1 MASSI
6 IVTTTT
12 TTTTTTATAIAQQ
25 HYSALPLS
33 AAWELLSS
41 TFQEDFVTALNNLEY
56 IPGGSII
63 LRYIKSSYQNDPIRS
78 LLEFCLVLF
87 ALSYFL
93 SSKKK
98 ENKSELV
105 RFSRKEI
112 DELCDEWEPAPLV
125 NEVTELEN
133 WELKSVPEIIGQN
146 GAHVKLNNKTAVNLA
161 SQDFL
166 NLNENDR
173 IKESARV
180 EIRSAGVGACGPPNF
195 YGTQDVHVRL
205 EEDLARYLDSEQAI
219 IYGQDFVTAG
229 SVIPAFLKR
238 GDLCV
243 VDSGVNIALQKA
255 LIVSRA
261 DIEWYDHND
270 VDHLEQI
277 LSQLKP
283 VLDRQKPI
291 RRRFI
296 ITEGLFANSG
306 DISNLPRIVELK
318 NKYKYRLFLDE
329 SLSIG
334 VLGGTG
340 KGLPEHY
347 GVSRDEIS
355 ITIGSMANSFA
366 SSGGFCVGVNP
377 MVHHQRISSNAYV
390 FSASLPP
397 YSAKVT
403 SQAIREILAPENLDP
418 TTGKSK
424 LMVQLHKK
432 TVDVYDR
439 LKAALEKLPMHIV
452 SSPQSPMIHLR
463 LREKVREQL
472 NLPLM
477 YGNSTFITTGK
488 PAKLLNE
495 FDEYLNLESF
505 ILQKVIDYVLEHE
518 GILITRSKLILE
530 HENLPVLPPHL
541 LIMINIG
548 VKEEELDRVVEVL
561 PKAIENVFSNIK
573 SEEDLLQLRDEL
585 VNY

>member
-125 NEVTELEN
+125 NEVTKLEN

-306 DISNLPRIVELK
+306 DIANLPRIVELK

>member
-1 MASSI
+1 M
-6 IVTTTT
+6 
-12 TTTTTTATAIAQQ
+12 
-25 HYSALPLS
+25 
-33 AAWELLSS
+33 SS

-306 DISNLPRIVELK
+306 DIANLPRIVELK

>member
-6 IVTTTT
+6 IITTTT

-306 DISNLPRIVELK
+306 DIANLPRIVELK

>member
-306 DISNLPRIVELK
+306 DIANLPRIVELK

-340 KGLPEHY
+340 KGLSEHY

-439 LKAALEKLPMHIV
+439 LEAALEKLPMHIV

>member
-105 RFSRKEI
+105 KFSRKEI

-306 DISNLPRIVELK
+306 DIANLPRIVELK

-439 LKAALEKLPMHIV
+439 LEAALEKLPMHIV

>member
-56 IPGGSII
+56 IPGGGII

-133 WELKSVPEIIGQN
+133 WELKAVPEIIGQN
-146 GAHVKLNNKTAVNLA
+146 GAHVNLNNKTAVNLA

-277 LSQLKP
+277 LTQLKP
-283 VLDRQKPI
+283 VLDKQKPI

-306 DISNLPRIVELK
+306 DIANLPRIVELK

-340 KGLPEHY
+340 KGLAEHY

-432 TVDVYDR
+432 TVDVYDK
-439 LKAALEKLPMHIV
+439 LEAALESLPMHIV
-452 SSPQSPMIHLR
+452 SSPQSPMIHLG
-463 LREKVREQL
+463 LREEVREQL

-505 ILQKVIDYVLEHE
+505 ILQKIIDYVLEHE

-541 LIMINIG
+541 LIMINLG
-548 VKEEELDRVVEVL
+548 VNAEELNRVVEVL
-561 PKAIENVFSNIK
+561 PKAIESVFTNLK
-573 SEEDLLQLRDEL
+573 SEEDLLLLRDEL
-585 VNY
+585 INY

>member
-105 RFSRKEI
+105 KFSRKEI

-306 DISNLPRIVELK
+306 DIANLPRIVELK

-403 SQAIREILAPENLDP
+403 SQAIREILAPKNLDP

-439 LKAALEKLPMHIV
+439 LEAALEKLPMHIV

>member
-180 EIRSAGVGACGPPNF
+180 EIRLAGVGACGPPNF

-306 DISNLPRIVELK
+306 DIANLPRIVELK

-403 SQAIREILAPENLDP
+403 SQAIREISAPENLDP

-439 LKAALEKLPMHIV
+439 LEAALEKLPMHIV

>member
-63 LRYIKSSYQNDPIRS
+63 MRYIKSSYQNDPIRS

-306 DISNLPRIVELK
+306 DIANLPRIVELK

-403 SQAIREILAPENLDP
+403 SQAIREISAPENLDP

-439 LKAALEKLPMHIV
+439 LEAALEKLPMHIV

>member
-306 DISNLPRIVELK
+306 DIANLPRIVELK

-403 SQAIREILAPENLDP
+403 FQAIREILAPENLDP

-439 LKAALEKLPMHIV
+439 LEAALEKLPMHIV

>member
-180 EIRSAGVGACGPPNF
+180 EIRLAGVGACGPPNF

-306 DISNLPRIVELK
+306 DIANLPRIVELK

-439 LKAALEKLPMHIV
+439 LEAALEKLPMHIV

>member
-306 DISNLPRIVELK
+306 DIANLPRIVELK

-463 LREKVREQL
+463 LREKVRDQL

-477 YGNSTFITTGK
+477 YGHSTFITTGK

>member
-306 DISNLPRIVELK
+306 DIANLPRIVELK

>member
-306 DISNLPRIVELK
+306 DIANLPRIVELK

-403 SQAIREILAPENLDP
+403 SQAIREISAPENLDP

>member
-105 RFSRKEI
+105 KFSRKEI

-306 DISNLPRIVELK
+306 DIANLPRIVELK
-318 NKYKYRLFLDE
+318 NKYKYKLFLDE

-439 LKAALEKLPMHIV
+439 LEAALEKLPMHIV

>member
-1 MASSI
+1 M
-6 IVTTTT
+6 
-12 TTTTTTATAIAQQ
+12 
-25 HYSALPLS
+25 
-33 AAWELLSS
+33 WELITS
-41 TFQEDFVTALNNLEY
+41 TFQENFVSILNRLSY
-56 IPGGSII
+56 IPGGSIV
-63 LRYIKSSYQNDPIRS
+63 LRYIKSSYQDDPIRS
-78 LLEFCLVLF
+78 LFEFGLFLF

-98 ENKSELV
+98 ENKSEVVKL
-105 RFSRKEI
+105 SSKEI
-112 DELCDEWEPAPLV
+112 DELCSEWEPLPLV
-125 NEVTELEN
+125 NKVSPEES
-133 WELKSVPEIIGQN
+133 WELKSVPEIIGHN
-146 GAHVKLNNKTAVNLA
+146 GVHVNLDGKQVLNLA

-166 NLNENDR
+166 SLNENENVKEAAR
-173 IKESARV
+173 AEIKY
-180 EIRSAGVGACGPPNF
+180 AGVGACGPPNF

-205 EEDLARYLDSEQAI
+205 EEDLARYLDSQQAI

-283 VLDRQKPI
+283 VLDKQKPI

-296 ITEGLFANSG
+296 VTEGLFANSG
-306 DISNLPRIVELK
+306 DVVNLPRIVELK

-334 VLGGTG
+334 VLGDTG
-340 KGLPEHY
+340 KGVPEHF
-347 GVSRDEIS
+347 GISRDEIS

-403 SQAIREILAPENLDP
+403 SQAIREISDESNIDSV
-418 TTGKSK
+418 TGKSK
-424 LMVQLHKK
+424 LMLKLHDLTLYAYENLNKKLASLPVQ
-432 TVDVYDR
+432 
-439 LKAALEKLPMHIV
+439 IV
-452 SSPQSPMIHLR
+452 SSPQSPMIHIGLNDAI
-463 LREKVREQL
+463 REQL
-472 NLPLM
+472 GLPLM
-477 YGNSTFITTGK
+477 YGNATFVNTGK
-488 PAKLLNE
+488 PSKFLNK
-495 FDEYLNLESF
+495 FDEFLNLESF
-505 ILQKVIDYVLEHE
+505 ILQKIVDYVLEHSN
-518 GILITRSKLILE
+518 ILITRTKLILE

-541 LIMINIG
+541 LVNINAGTSRNEITQ
-548 VKEEELDRVVEVL
+548 LIDIL
-561 PKAIENVFSNIK
+561 PRSIEHVMDNLHT
-573 SEEDLLQLRDEL
+573 EEDLFTLNDEI
-585 VNY
+585 VDY

>member
-306 DISNLPRIVELK
+306 DIANLPRIVELK

-403 SQAIREILAPENLDP
+403 FQAIREILAPENLDP

-439 LKAALEKLPMHIV
+439 LEAALEKLPMHIV

-505 ILQKVIDYVLEHE
+505 ILQKVIDYILEHE

>member
-243 VDSGVNIALQKA
+243 VDSGVNIAL
-255 LIVSRA
+255 IVSRA

-306 DISNLPRIVELK
+306 DIANLPRIVELK

>member
-105 RFSRKEI
+105 KFSRKEI
-112 DELCDEWEPAPLV
+112 DELCDEWEPASLV

-306 DISNLPRIVELK
+306 DIANLPRIVELK

-439 LKAALEKLPMHIV
+439 LEAALEKLPMHIV

>member
-1 MASSI
+1 MVSSI
-6 IVTTTT
+6 VIT
-12 TTTTTTATAIAQQ
+12 TTTTTTATAL
-25 HYSALPLS
+25 SRESTTALPLS
-33 AAWELLSS
+33 TMWGLVSS
-41 TFQEDFVTALNNLEY
+41 AFQERFVNILNCLEY
-56 IPGGSII
+56 IPGGSIV
-63 LRYIKSSYQNDPIRS
+63 LRYIKSSYQNDPFRS
-78 LLEFCLVLF
+78 LLEFCLVIF

-105 RFSRKEI
+105 KFSAKEI
-112 DELCDEWEPAPLV
+112 DELCAEWEPLPLI
-125 NEVTELEN
+125 NDITPLEE
-133 WELKSVPEIIGQN
+133 WELKSVPEITGHN
-146 GAHVKLNNKTAVNLA
+146 GVHVNLNGKQVLNLA

-166 NLNENDR
+166 SLNENKNVKEAAR
-173 IKESARV
+173 AEIKY
-180 EIRSAGVGACGPPNF
+180 AGVGACGPPNF

-205 EEDLARYLDSEQAI
+205 EEDLARYLDCEQAI

-270 VDHLEQI
+270 MDHLEQI

-283 VLDRQKPI
+283 VLDKQKPI

-306 DISNLPRIVELK
+306 DIADLPRIVELK
-318 NKYKYRLFLDE
+318 TKFKYRLLLDE

-334 VLGGTG
+334 ILGETG

-347 GVSRDEIS
+347 GISRDEVS

-403 SQAIREILAPENLDP
+403 SQAIREILENLDSA
-418 TTGKSK
+418 TGKSK
-424 LMVQLHKK
+424 LMTKLHDL
-432 TVDVYDR
+432 TSHAYEG
-439 LKAALEKLPMHIV
+439 LEKQLETLPLQIV
-452 SSPQSPMIHLR
+452 SSPYSPIIHIG
-463 LREKVREQL
+463 LRETIREQL
-472 NLPLM
+472 GLPLM

-488 PAKLLNE
+488 PAKGLNT
-495 FDEYLNLESF
+495 FDEFMNLENF
-505 ILQKVIDYVLEHE
+505 IFQKIVDYTLENAD
-518 GILITRSKLILE
+518 ILVTRSKLILE
-530 HENLPVLPPHL
+530 HENLPVVPPSL
-541 LIMINIG
+541 LVNINAGTTKDEISRL
-548 VKEEELDRVVEVL
+548 VDVL
-561 PKAIENVFSNIK
+561 PRAINHALGNIRN
-573 SEEDLLQLRDEL
+573 EDDLFALNDEII
-585 VNY
+585 NY

>member
-1 MASSI
+1 M
-6 IVTTTT
+6 
-12 TTTTTTATAIAQQ
+12 
-25 HYSALPLS
+25 
-33 AAWELLSS
+33 
-41 TFQEDFVTALNNLEY
+41 
-56 IPGGSII
+56 
-63 LRYIKSSYQNDPIRS
+63 
-78 LLEFCLVLF
+78 
-87 ALSYFL
+87 
-93 SSKKK
+93 
-98 ENKSELV
+98 
-105 RFSRKEI
+105 
-112 DELCDEWEPAPLV
+112 
-125 NEVTELEN
+125 
-133 WELKSVPEIIGQN
+133 
-146 GAHVKLNNKTAVNLA
+146 
-161 SQDFL
+161 
-166 NLNENDR
+166 
-173 IKESARV
+173 
-180 EIRSAGVGACGPPNF
+180 GACGPPNF

-306 DISNLPRIVELK
+306 DIANLPRIVELK

-439 LKAALEKLPMHIV
+439 LEAALEKLPMHIV

>member
-205 EEDLARYLDSEQAI
+205 EEDLARYLDSAQAI

-306 DISNLPRIVELK
+306 DIANLPRIVELK

-439 LKAALEKLPMHIV
+439 LEAALEKLPMHIV

-518 GILITRSKLILE
+518 GILMTRSKLILE

>member
-306 DISNLPRIVELK
+306 DIANLPRIVELK

-439 LKAALEKLPMHIV
+439 LEAALEKLPMHIV

-518 GILITRSKLILE
+518 GILMTRSKLILE

>member
-306 DISNLPRIVELK
+306 DIANLPRIVELK

-377 MVHHQRISSNAYV
+377 MVQDR
-390 FSASLPP
+390 
-397 YSAKVT
+397 
-403 SQAIREILAPENLDP
+403 
-418 TTGKSK
+418 KS
-424 LMVQLHKK
+424 
-432 TVDVYDR
+432 
-439 LKAALEKLPMHIV
+439 
-452 SSPQSPMIHLR
+452 
-463 LREKVREQL
+463 
-472 NLPLM
+472 
-477 YGNSTFITTGK
+477 
-488 PAKLLNE
+488 
-495 FDEYLNLESF
+495 
-505 ILQKVIDYVLEHE
+505 
-518 GILITRSKLILE
+518 
-530 HENLPVLPPHL
+530 
-541 LIMINIG
+541 
-548 VKEEELDRVVEVL
+548 VV
-561 PKAIENVFSNIK
+561 
-573 SEEDLLQLRDEL
+573 
-585 VNY
+585 

>member
-306 DISNLPRIVELK
+306 DIANLPRIVELK

-403 SQAIREILAPENLDP
+403 FQAIREILAPENLDP
-418 TTGKSK
+418 NTGKSK
-424 LMVQLHKK
+424 LMVQLHEK

-439 LKAALEKLPMHIV
+439 LEAALEKLPMHIV

>member
-6 IVTTTT
+6 VITTTT
-12 TTTTTTATAIAQQ
+12 TTTTTTATAL
-25 HYSALPLS
+25 SLESSTVLPLS
-33 AAWELLSS
+33 TMWGLISS
-41 TFQEDFVTALNNLEY
+41 AFQQRFVVFLNCLEY
-56 IPGGSII
+56 VPGGSIV
-63 LRYIKSSYQNDPIRS
+63 LRYIKSSYQNDPFRS

-105 RFSRKEI
+105 KFSPKEI
-112 DELCDEWEPAPLV
+112 DELCAEWEPRGVACG
-125 NEVTELEN
+125 N
-133 WELKSVPEIIGQN
+133 WQLKSIPEITGHN
-146 GAHVKLNNKTAVNLA
+146 GAHVNLNGKQVVNLA

-166 NLNENDR
+166 NLNENENV
-173 IKESARV
+173 KEAARV
-180 EIRSAGVGACGPPNF
+180 EIKYAGVGACGPPNF
-195 YGTQDVHVRL
+195 YGTQDAHVRL
-205 EEDLARYLDSEQAI
+205 EEDLARYLECEQAI

-270 VDHLEQI
+270 IDHLEQI

-283 VLDRQKPI
+283 VLDKQKPI

-296 ITEGLFANSG
+296 VTEGLFASSG
-306 DISNLPRIVELK
+306 DIANLPRIVELK
-318 NKYKYRLFLDE
+318 NKFKYRLFLDE

-334 VLGGTG
+334 VLGDTG
-340 KGLPEHY
+340 KGLTEHF
-347 GVSRDEIS
+347 GISRDEVS

-403 SQAIREILAPENLDP
+403 SQAIREILENVDSK
-418 TTGKSK
+418 TGKSILMGK
-424 LMVQLHKK
+424 LHDLTRYAYESLDKQLQP
-432 TVDVYDR
+432 
-439 LKAALEKLPMHIV
+439 LPFQIV
-452 SSPQSPMIHLR
+452 SSPQSPLIHIGLK
-463 LREKVREQL
+463 EAIREQL
-472 NLPLM
+472 GLPLM

-488 PAKLLNE
+488 PAKSLNA

-505 ILQKVIDYVLEHE
+505 ILQKIIDYVLEHADV
-518 GILITRSKLILE
+518 LITRTKLILD
-530 HENLPVLPPHL
+530 HENLPVVPPHL
-541 LIMINIG
+541 LG
-548 VKEEELDRVVEVL
+548 EVARLVEVL
-561 PKAIENVFSNIK
+561 PKAIKEVFGPIQ
-573 SEEDLLQLRDEL
+573 SEDDLFALSDDII
-585 VNY
+585 NY

>member
-12 TTTTTTATAIAQQ
+12 TTTTTTATAIVQQ

-180 EIRSAGVGACGPPNF
+180 EIRLAGVGACGPPNF

-306 DISNLPRIVELK
+306 DIANLPRIVELK

-439 LKAALEKLPMHIV
+439 LEAALEKLPMHIV

>member
-41 TFQEDFVTALNNLEY
+41 TFQENFVTALNNLEY

-306 DISNLPRIVELK
+306 DIANLPRIVELK

>member
-146 GAHVKLNNKTAVNLA
+146 GAHVKLNNKTTVNLA

-306 DISNLPRIVELK
+306 DIANLPRIVELK

-439 LKAALEKLPMHIV
+439 LEAALEKLPMHIV

>member
-173 IKESARV
+173 IKESARI

-306 DISNLPRIVELK
+306 DIANLPRIVELK

-439 LKAALEKLPMHIV
+439 LEAALEKLPMHIV

>member
-146 GAHVKLNNKTAVNLA
+146 GAHVKLNNKTTVNLA

-306 DISNLPRIVELK
+306 DIANLPRIVELK

-439 LKAALEKLPMHIV
+439 LEAALEKLPMHIV
-452 SSPQSPMIHLR
+452 SSPQSPMMHLR

>member
-306 DISNLPRIVELK
+306 DIANLPRIVELK

-403 SQAIREILAPENLDP
+403 SQAIREISAPENLDP

-439 LKAALEKLPMHIV
+439 LEAALEKLPMHIV

>member
-41 TFQEDFVTALNNLEY
+41 TFQENFVTALNNLEY

-306 DISNLPRIVELK
+306 DIANLPRIVELK

-439 LKAALEKLPMHIV
+439 LEAALEKLPMHIV